1 MINKDQSIQ
10 KMQAILV
17 HIGNHLFGIN
27 ISTIRDILFEQKIT
41 SVPLAQPEI
50 MGVINLRG
58 KIVTALNMREILG
71 LNAFSDEIRKNHI
84 IIQHK
89 DELFDI
95 VVDKVGEVI
104 SFDSSEIQETP
115 IIIDS
120 DWQKMVIGVVKQK
133 DIIVSLINTDTI
145 VSIVSQ

>member
-1 MINKDQSIQ
+1 MTSNNQSTQKIQ
-10 KMQAILV
+10 TILI
-17 HIGNHLFGIN
+17 HIGNHIFGIN
-27 ISTIRDILFEQKIT
+27 ISIIHDVLFEQKIT

-58 KIVTALNMREILG
+58 KIVTVLNMRKILG
-71 LNAFSDEIRKNHI
+71 LKDFDDRVRKNHI
-84 IIQHK
+84 IIQYN

-104 SFDSSEIQETP
+104 TFDSNEILQTP

-120 DWQKMVIGVVKQK
+120 EWQKIVIGIVKQR
-133 DIIVSLINTDTI
+133 DTIVSLINTDKI
-145 VSIVSQ
+145 IAIISK

>member
-1 MINKDQSIQ
+1 MVNSGQSIQ
-10 KMQAILV
+10 KTQAILV
-17 HIGNHLFGIN
+17 HVGKHLFGIN
-27 ISTIRDILFEQKIT
+27 ISIIRDILFEQKIT

-50 MGVINLRG
+50 MGVANLRG
-58 KIVTALNMREILG
+58 KIVTALNMRKILG
-71 LNAFSDEIRKNHI
+71 LNDFSDEIRKNHI
-84 IIQHK
+84 IIQYK

-104 SFDSSEIQETP
+104 SFDSNEVQETP

-120 DWQKMVIGVVKQK
+120 EWQKMVIGVVKQK
-133 DIIVSLINTDTI
+133 DMIVSLVNTDTI